1 MKGKFCLI
9 GETLAH
15 SYSAEIHTFLG
26 LDYSLVEIEKNA
38 IKELIGGDYD
48 GFNVTIPYKKD
59 IIPHLKGL
67 TDDALQIGAV
77 NTVIRKSDGYY
88 GDNTDLFGM
97 EYTLEKAGILING
110 KVVMILGSG
119 GTSLTAKRLCEKNNA
134 KKVIVVSRKG
144 EINYLNY
151 SEQKDVQVVINTT
164 PVGTLA
170 DDSELIDLT
179 VFANLEGVFDCVY
192 NPFRT
197 RLILTAQRLGV
208 KSAGGIDML
217 ISQALKSQEK
227 WKVSE
232 FSEQKFKE
240 VYDYIID
247 AKTNVV
253 LIGMPSCGKTTVA
266 KALKEKTGKQVFDID
281 EIVYSLEGRTPAEII
296 ETDGEN
302 YFRRIESLAVEKVSH
317 MQGVIIA
324 TGGGTVLRQ
333 ENVIKLKKNG
343 RLFYLERELNKLDDK
358 DRPLSRNGA
367 ISRLFDERR
376 PIYESVC
383 DKKVSNN
390 GKIEDTVKEI
400 LEK

>member
-1 MKGKFCLI
+1 
-9 GETLAH
+9 
-15 SYSAEIHTFLG
+15 
-26 LDYSLVEIEKNA
+26 
-38 IKELIGGDYD
+38 
-48 GFNVTIPYKKD
+48 
-59 IIPHLKGL
+59 
-67 TDDALQIGAV
+67 
-77 NTVIRKSDGYY
+77 
-88 GDNTDLFGM
+88 
-97 EYTLEKAGILING
+97 
-110 KVVMILGSG
+110 
-119 GTSLTAKRLCEKNNA
+119 
-134 KKVIVVSRKG
+134 
-144 EINYLNY
+144 
-151 SEQKDVQVVINTT
+151 
-164 PVGTLA
+164 
-170 DDSELIDLT
+170 
-179 VFANLEGVFDCVY
+179 
-192 NPFRT
+192 
-197 RLILTAQRLGV
+197 
-208 KSAGGIDML
+208 ML

-367 ISRLFDERR
+367 ISRLFDESR